1 MTLDDVYARYHA
13 RLLGYLRRR
22 TTEPE
27 DVAQEVWLRAHR
39 HWDRCRPETA
49 QAWLFTIARHVLVDR
64 AKRPPMAPLPTCES
78 AEPGPEMVA
87 AARDAWAQVER
98 LPERDRRIVLSTF
111 RDGRSYRQTA
121 ERLGIS
127 KGTVCL
133 RLKKI
138 LNDWRGES

>member
-13 RLLGYLRRR
+13 RLLGYLGKR
-22 TTEPE
+22 TAEAE
-27 DVAQEVWLRAHR
+27 DVAQEVWMRAHK

-49 QAWLFTIARHVLVDR
+49 QAWLYTIARNVLIDW
-64 AKRPPMAPLPTCES
+64 AKRPKMAPLTECES
-78 AEPGPEMVA
+78 AEPGPEMAA
-87 AARDAWAQVER
+87 AARDVWGLVER

-133 RLKKI
+133 RLRKI
-138 LNDWRGES
+138 LNDSRERS